1 MVLSSGNSADMDN
14 IESFLRYLFLE
25 KRYSPLTV
33 SSYRNDLYQFFSF
46 ISENGKTPNI
56 GEITSADIRI
66 WIVSLMDNGISP
78 SSVHRKISTLRSL
91 YKYLQREGIVKSD
104 PIEKVVLP
112 KRKKKLPV
120 FVAEEQLN
128 NSMDELGYGDGFGET
143 RDRMIVEM
151 LYMTGMRR
159 AELIGLK
166 DSSVDMEGF
175 AVKVTGKRNKQRII
189 PLLPEF
195 VKRLE
200 AYKVLR
206 EATFMGTGVSWFFVT
221 DKGGKLYDK
230 FVYNTVKNFL
240 SLVTTI
246 EKKSP
251 HVLRHTFATHMLN
264 SGAPLNAVKEFL
276 GHASLS
282 ATQIYT
288 HNTFEKLLKVYD
300 KAHPRA

>member
-1 MVLSSGNSADMDN
+1 MDQ
-14 IESFLRYLFLE
+14 IESFLRYLLLE

-33 SSYRNDLYQFFSF
+33 SSYRNDLYQFFTF
-46 ISENGKTPNI
+46 ISENGPLPSV
-56 GEITSADIRI
+56 GDITSADIRI
-66 WIVSLMDNGISP
+66 WVVSLMDHGVSP
-78 SSVHRKISTLRSL
+78 SSVHRKISTLRSF
-91 YKYLQREGIVKSD
+91 YKFLLREGKVKCD
-104 PIEKVVLP
+104 PVEKVVLP

-120 FVAEEQLN
+120 FVAEEALN
-128 NSMDELGYGDGFGET
+128 NSMEDFGFGDDFKGT
-143 RDRMIVEM
+143 RDRLIVEM

-175 AVKVTGKRNKQRII
+175 SVKVTGKRNKQRII

-200 AYKVLR
+200 VYKGLR
-206 EATFMGTGVSWFFVT
+206 DETFGMAEGTWFFVT
-221 DKGGKLYDK
+221 DKGEKLYEK

-240 SLVTTI
+240 SLITTI

>member
-1 MVLSSGNSADMDN
+1 MDQ
-14 IESFLRYLFLE
+14 IESFLRYLLLE

-33 SSYRNDLYQFFSF
+33 SSYRNDLYQFFTF
-46 ISENGKTPNI
+46 ISENGPVPSV
-56 GEITSADIRI
+56 GDITSADIRI
-66 WIVSLMDNGISP
+66 WVVSLMDNGKSP
-78 SSVHRKISTLRSL
+78 SSVHRKISTLRSF
-91 YKYLQREGIVKSD
+91 YKFLLRDGIVKCD
-104 PIEKVVLP
+104 PVERVVLP

-120 FVAEEQLN
+120 FVAEEALN
-128 NSMDELGYGDGFGET
+128 NSMEDFGFGDDFKVT
-143 RDRMIVEM
+143 RDRLIVEM

-175 AVKVTGKRNKQRII
+175 SVKVTGKRNKQRII
-189 PLLPEF
+189 PMLPEF

-200 AYKVLR
+200 VYKGLR
-206 EATFMGTGVSWFFVT
+206 DETFGRTEGTWFFVT
-221 DKGGKLYDK
+221 DKGEKLYEK